1 MSPNIITKFLLPVIC
16 LLVLYA
22 SADAQILNGLVKD
35 DNNDPVVGAYVVDS
49 KLKNH
54 AHTNELGQFNI
65 AGIGPG
71 DTLQI
76 HSIGYKTS
84 FYIVSE
90 ETSNIEVT
98 LVSESYLIDGIVIR
112 QNITAINQLSKIDLI
127 KNPVSSSQQILRV
140 VPGLFVGQHAG
151 GGKAE
156 QIFLRGFDIDH
167 GTDLAISMDG
177 LPVNMV
183 SHAHGQGYADLHFI
197 IPEVIENIDYNKG
210 PYYTQQGNFATAGY
224 VDFKMKNKLNNNL
237 VGLEIG
243 QFNTNR
249 FLGMMNLINTDKSDL
264 YVATEY
270 IQSDGP
276 FDSPQNFDRL
286 NVMSR
291 YSTTFAD
298 KSQLSLTLSHFDSQW
313 DASGQIPFREVNN
326 GNITRF
332 GAIDDT
338 EGGNTSRTNAML
350 YYNKR
355 VNESTFVKNNLYY
368 SKYDFT
374 LFSNFTF
381 FLNDSING
389 DQIKQQEDR
398 SLFGFN
404 SELNHAFQIADRNS
418 LLQVGAGFRGDRI
431 EDVELSN
438 TANRKTTL
446 LERQLGDVNEVNAFA
461 YANLEWEFGDLLV
474 NPGLRFDHF
483 NFNYYDKLAP
493 SYDPKTESAAV
504 VSPKLNLLYNLNQN
518 AQFYLKSGIGFHSND
533 TRVVIEEDE
542 GFVPPAYGAD
552 LGVIWKPTK
561 KLLINTAA
569 WYLLSDQE
577 FVYVGDE
584 GIVEP
589 SGQSERL
596 GLDLSLRYEI
606 MDWLYLDTDWTWVQ
620 AESVD
625 DPEGENYIPLAPL
638 LTGSGGVSVN
648 LGNFDGSLRFRFLD
662 DRPANEDNSIVA
674 EGYFISD
681 LNLNYKLGQITL
693 GLSVENILDSEWE
706 ETQFATE
713 SRLSNE
719 PSPIEEIHFT
729 PGTPR
734 FVKGRITYN
743 F

>member
-1 MSPNIITKFLLPVIC
+1 MSLNSNSKALFILGLTLLYISV
-16 LLVLYA
+16 
-22 SADAQILNGLVKD
+22 DAQVINGLVID
-35 DNNDPVVGAYVVDS
+35 DNNEPVVGAYVVDS
-49 KLKNH
+49 KMKNH
-54 AHTNELGQFNI
+54 AHTNELGQFII
-65 AGIGPG
+65 AGVGVG

-84 FYIVSE
+84 YFVIE
-90 ETSNIEVT
+90 ENVKNVNLT

-112 QNITAINQLSKIDLI
+112 HNTTAINQLSKIDLI
-127 KNPVSSSQQILRV
+127 KNPVTSSQQILRV

-156 QIFLRGFDIDH
+156 QIFFRGFDIDH
-167 GTDLAISMDG
+167 GTDLAISVDG

-210 PYYTQQGNFATAGY
+210 PYSAQQGNFATAGY
-224 VDFKMKNKLNNNL
+224 VDFKLKNKLKNN
-237 VGLEIG
+237 VFGFEIG

-249 FLGMMNLINTDKSDL
+249 LLGMMNLIKSEDSDL

-286 NVMSR
+286 NIMSR
-291 YSTTFAD
+291 YSTTFSD
-298 KSQLSLTLSHFDSQW
+298 NSQLELTLSHFTSEW

-326 GNITRF
+326 GNISRF

-338 EGGNTSRTNAML
+338 EGGNTSRSNAIL
-350 YYNKR
+350 HYNKR
-355 VNESTFVKNNLYY
+355 VNENTFVKNNLYY

-389 DQIKQQEDR
+389 DQIKQKEDR
-398 SLFGFN
+398 SMYGFN
-404 SELNHAFQIADRNS
+404 SEFNHAFQIANRNS
-418 LLQVGAGFRGDRI
+418 LIQIGAGFRGDQVD
-431 EDVELSN
+431 DVELSN
-438 TANRKTTL
+438 TVNRKTTL
-446 LERQLGDVNEVNAFA
+446 LERQLGDVNEVNTFA
-461 YANLEWEFGDLLV
+461 YANLEWELGDLLV
-474 NPGLRFDHF
+474 NPGVRFDHF
-483 NFNYYDKLAP
+483 NFNYYNKLSPA
-493 SYDPKTESAAV
+493 YDRKTESAQVA
-504 VSPKLNLLYNLNQN
+504 SPKLNLLYNVNPN
-518 AQFYLKSGIGFHSND
+518 AQIYVKSGIGFHSND

-542 GFVPPAYGAD
+542 GFAPQAYGAD
-552 LGVIWKPTK
+552 LGVILKAGK
-561 KLLINTAA
+561 KLLINSAA
-569 WYLLSDQE
+569 WYLHSDQE

-589 SGQSERL
+589 SGKSERL

-606 MDWLYLDTDWTWVQ
+606 MDWLYFDTDWTWVS
-620 AESVD
+620 AKSVD
-625 DPEGENYIPLAPL
+625 DVEGKNNIPLAPL
-638 LTGSGGVSVN
+638 LTGSGGLSFN
-648 LGNFDGSLRFRFLD
+648 SGNFDASLRFRFLD

-674 EGYFISD
+674 KGYFVSD
-681 LNLNYKLGQITL
+681 INLNYSLGDVSL
-693 GLSVENILDSEWE
+693 GLSVENILDTEWE

-713 SRLSNE
+713 SRLFNESN
-719 PSPIEEIHFT
+719 PVEEIHFT

-734 FVKGRITYN
+734 FAKARIRYI